1 MSLLA
6 LRYTLC
12 HPPCTKESALRHLR
26 GTQVLLGL
34 KYLLV
39 ALLPTVFFAPLY
51 MSSSRVPLCTYSID
65 SSKVAQCTLSRP
77 REEVW
82 RCLISQPWQL
92 PIICTRVTSANAKH
106 YHYNI
111 RKATILNPLSCGIR
125 RKWLLLSHPNSTYS
139 WTQLSAMY
147 VENQSDFEP
156 FWILPLQF
164 PSCTV
169 RAVRLELSFD
179 KCLPPA
185 VCKRVNILFIKTLW
199 CSVSLFLE
207 TVWLLGASVYCT
219 LTILRTF
226 VTRNDV

>member
-6 LRYTLC
+6 LHYTLC

-39 ALLPTVFFAPLY
+39 ALLPTIFFAQLY
-51 MSSSRVPLCTYSID
+51 MSSSTVPLCTYSTD

-82 RCLISQPWQL
+82 RSLISEPSQL
-92 PIICTRVTSANAKH
+92 RIICTRDTSANAKR
-106 YHYNI
+106 YHCNI
-111 RKATILNPLSCGIR
+111 LKATTLNPLSCGIR
-125 RKWLLLSHPNSTYS
+125 RKWLLLSRPNSTYS
-139 WTQLSAMY
+139 WTQQSAMS

-156 FWILPLQF
+156 FRMLRLQF

-169 RAVRLELSFD
+169 RAVRLWLSFD
-179 KCLPPA
+179 KCPCRANVPTH
-185 VCKRVNILFIKTLW
+185 F
-199 CSVSLFLE
+199 
-207 TVWLLGASVYCT
+207 
-219 LTILRTF
+219 
-226 VTRNDV
+226 